1 LQAPP
6 AADSKGGLAAYF
18 KFAGREARPSGR
30 AQPADHV
37 HGHGPHRIF
46 LNRNIIAKPLGLDR
60 WRSRPD
66 GLIAGI
72 MTIAMG
78 VIANYPFALAA
89 GLGINAIVAFG
100 LTARASTPR
109 RDGRGI
115 VLEVAIT
122 IRRVGPAARWSRS
135 R

>member
-1 LQAPP
+1 
-6 AADSKGGLAAYF
+6 
-18 KFAGREARPSGR
+18 
-30 AQPADHV
+30 
-37 HGHGPHRIF
+37 
-46 LNRNIIAKPLGLDR
+46 
-60 WRSRPD
+60 
-66 GLIAGI
+66 
-72 MTIAMG
+72 MG